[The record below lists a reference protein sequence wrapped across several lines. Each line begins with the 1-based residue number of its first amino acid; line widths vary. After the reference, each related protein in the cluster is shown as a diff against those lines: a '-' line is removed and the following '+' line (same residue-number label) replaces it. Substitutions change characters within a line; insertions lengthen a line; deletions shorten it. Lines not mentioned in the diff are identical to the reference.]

1 MNGLAFDLSTP
12 HGRIMVTI
20 IADIAE
26 FERELIPERT
36 RSWIAT
42 AKARGKR
49 LGCHAEQKPKSDRPL
64 PVTSPTGRPSRPPMG
79 NADLLQPAA
88 RRHRP
93 RSLIA
98 SFGQNSFHDS
108 G

>member
-1 MNGLAFDLSTP
+1 MNGVAFDLSTP
-12 HGRIMVTI
+12 HGRMMVTI
-20 IADIAE
+20 IAGIAE
-26 FERELIPERT
+26 FERELIKERI
-36 RSWIAT
+36 RSGIAHCEG
-42 AKARGKR
+42 ARQA
-49 LGCHAEQKPKSDRPL
+49 LGCQPGQKPKSDRPL
-64 PVTSPTGRPSRPPMG
+64 SVTGPTRLNRRPMG

-93 RSLIA
+93 RSLIE